1 LKTSSPILSVAA
13 LAPGSEAL
21 LVEIGG
27 PPAFRRRLMEM
38 GLLPGTRV
46 RLVRRIATGGVVEVE
61 VRRSRLS
68 LRDAEASQILVRAS

>member
-1 LKTSSPILSVAA
+1 MTSIVA
-13 LAPGSEAL
+13 LPPGSEAL

-27 PPAFRRRLMEM
+27 QPAFRRRLMEM

-46 RLVRRIATGGVVEVE
+46 RLIRRIAAGGVVEIE

-68 LRDAEASQILVRAS
+68 LRDAEASRLLVQPA